1 MAVKM
6 KSMTMIEITDKVKEL
21 KELNTLAK
29 ELEKEIEK
37 IEDEIKAEMLK
48 RETEELDIGQYII
61 RWTSVL
67 TNRFDTKAFKEIM
80 PDVYKQYT
88 KQVAS
93 KRFTISD

>member
-21 KELNTLAK
+21 KELKTLAK

>member
-6 KSMTMIEITDKVKEL
+6 KSMTMVEITDKVKEL
-21 KELNTLAK
+21 KELKTLAK

-80 PDVYKQYT
+80 PDIYKKYT

>member
-21 KELNTLAK
+21 KELKTLAK

-48 RETEELDIGQYII
+48 RETEEIDIGQYII